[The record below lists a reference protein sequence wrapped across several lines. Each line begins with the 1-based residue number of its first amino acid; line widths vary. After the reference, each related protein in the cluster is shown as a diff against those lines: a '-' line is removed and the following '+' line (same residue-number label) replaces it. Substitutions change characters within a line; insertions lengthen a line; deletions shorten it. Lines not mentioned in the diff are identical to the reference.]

1 MYWAVLLGS
10 AVLEAVWAT
19 ALSQGAYVLFLVAAT
34 LSMVGLSIGMKRIPV
49 GTAYAVW
56 VGIGAALTVTWAMIT
71 GEETLSAWKIVF
83 LTGIIAC
90 VIGLKFLKSGA
101 SGVDGPPLVGGAGA
115 VPELKP
121 GAVGGAV
128 AGGVE
133 TSS

>member
-1 MYWAVLLGS
+1 MYWGVLLFS

-19 ALSQGAYVLFLVAAT
+19 SLSQGAYVIFLLAAA
-34 LSMVGLSIGMKRIPV
+34 LSMAGLSFAMKRIPV

-56 VGIGAALTVTWAMIT
+56 VGIGAALTVAWAMIT
-71 GEETLSAWKIVF
+71 GEEPVSVWKIVF

-90 VIGLKFLKSGA
+90 VIGLKFLRSNDSA
-101 SGVDGPPLVGGAGA
+101 ERPALVGAGGT

-121 GAVGGAV
+121 GAVGGTG

>member
-19 ALSQGAYVLFLVAAT
+19 ALSQGAYVVFVVAAT
-34 LSMVGLSIGMKRIPV
+34 LSMVGLSVGMKRIPV

-56 VGIGAALTVTWAMIT
+56 VGTGAALTVTWAMIT
-71 GEETLSAWKIVF
+71 GEESVSLWKIVF

-90 VIGLKFLKSGA
+90 VIGLKFLKSG
-101 SGVDGPPLVGGAGA
+101 VDGPPLVGGGGA
-115 VPELKP
+115 VPELEP

-133 TSS
+133 TSP

>member
-1 MYWAVLLGS
+1 MYWAILLVS

-19 ALSQGAYVLFLVAAT
+19 ALSNGNYLIFITAAT
-34 LSMVGLSIGMKRIPV
+34 LSMAGLSAGMKRIPV

-56 VGIGAALTVTWAMIT
+56 VGTGAALTVAWAMIT
-71 GEETLSAWKIVF
+71 GEEPVSVWKIVF

-90 VIGLKFLKSGA
+90 VIGLKFLKPAGRS
-101 SGVDGPPLVGGAGA
+101 VEVPLLVGGSGA

-121 GAVGGAV
+121 GAVGGTG

-133 TSS
+133 ASS

>member
-19 ALSQGAYVLFLVAAT
+19 ALSREAYVLFAVAAT
-34 LSMVGLSIGMKRIPV
+34 LSMVGLSYGMKRIPV

-56 VGIGAALTVTWAMIT
+56 VGIGAGLTVTWAMIT
-71 GEETLSAWKIVF
+71 GEETVSAWKIVF

-90 VIGLKFLKSGA
+90 VIGLKFLR
-101 SGVDGPPLVGGAGA
+101 SGVDGPALVGTGEA
-115 VPELKP
+115 VPDLEA

-133 TSS
+133 TTS

>member
-19 ALSQGAYVLFLVAAT
+19 ALSKEAYVLFVVAMV
-34 LSMVGLSIGMKRIPV
+34 LSMIGLSYGMKRIPI

-71 GEETLSAWKIVF
+71 GEEVVSAWKIVF

-90 VIGLKFLKSGA
+90 VIGLKFLR
-101 SGVDGPPLVGGAGA
+101 SGVDGPALVGAGEA
-115 VPELKP
+115 VPDLEP

-133 TSS
+133 TTS

>member
-1 MYWAVLLGS
+1 MLLVS

-19 ALSQGAYVLFLVAAT
+19 ALSQGLYVVFVVAAT
-34 LSMVGLSIGMKRIPV
+34 VSMVGLSYGMKRIPV

-56 VGIGAALTVTWAMIT
+56 VGVGAALTVTWAMIT
-71 GEETLSAWKIVF
+71 GGESVSVWKIVF

-90 VIGLKFLKSGA
+90 VIGLKFLKSGDSA
-101 SGVDGPPLVGGAGA
+101 VVRPPLVGAGGA

-133 TSS
+133 ASS

>member
-19 ALSQGAYVLFLVAAT
+19 ALSKEAYVLFVVAVT
-34 LSMVGLSIGMKRIPV
+34 LSMVGLSYGMKRIPI

-71 GEETLSAWKIVF
+71 GEETVSAWKIVF

-90 VIGLKFLKSGA
+90 VIGLKFLR
-101 SGVDGPPLVGGAGA
+101 SGVDRPALVGTAEA
-115 VPELKP
+115 VPDLEP

>member
-1 MYWAVLLGS
+1 MYWGVLLAS

-19 ALSQGAYVLFLVAAT
+19 ALSHQSYVLFVLAAT
-34 LSMVGLSIGMKRIPV
+34 VSMVGLSFAMKRIPV

-56 VGIGAALTVTWAMIT
+56 VGIGAALTVAWAMIT
-71 GEETLSAWKIVF
+71 GEESVSVWKIVF

-90 VIGLKFLKSGA
+90 VIGLKFLRSNDSA
-101 SGVDGPPLVGGAGA
+101 ERPALVGAGGA

-121 GAVGGAV
+121 GAVGRTG

>member
-1 MYWAVLLGS
+1 MYWGVLLGS

-19 ALSQGAYVLFLVAAT
+19 ALSEEAYVLFLVAAT
-34 LSMVGLSIGMKRIPV
+34 LSMVGLSFAMRKIPV

-71 GEETLSAWKIVF
+71 GGEAVSVWKIVF

-90 VIGLKFLKSGA
+90 VIGLKFLRERPA
-101 SGVDGPPLVGGAGA
+101 LVGGGGA
-115 VPELKP
+115 VPELEP
-121 GAVGGAV
+121 RAVGGGV

-133 TSS
+133 TPS

>member
-1 MYWAVLLGS
+1 MHWAVLLVS

-19 ALSQGAYVLFLVAAT
+19 ALSQQSYVVFAVAAT
-34 LSMVGLSIGMKRIPV
+34 LSMVGLSYAMKRISV

-71 GEETLSAWKIVF
+71 GAEQVSVWKIVF
-83 LTGIIAC
+83 LTGIIAS
-90 VIGLKFLKSGA
+90 VIGLKFLRERPA
-101 SGVDGPPLVGGAGA
+101 LVGGSGA

-121 GAVGGAV
+121 GAVGGGV

-133 TSS
+133 TPS